1 MLCLV
6 IIWGL
11 LSSGQ
16 AIKLLGAWKGVALCI
31 LFPILSAGVLLV
43 LESRP
48 EWGGSLSVAAALA
61 VCWLLAAAAYF
72 VLHPMSQRHVFGPGS
87 DRENAVQVASHAFFS
102 GHFPYRQL
110 TFLHHPITPMPGAL
124 LLASPFYLIGQVGL
138 QNLLWLAIFLYWI
151 YRFIGRSWIEVWY
164 VYVFVLVSPCIMQ
177 DFVTGG
183 EFFTNFIYVIV
194 ILTLVLCSLKKG
206 QGGWGI
212 WVWPLLLGIAL
223 ASRPIYSL
231 VYPCLVAYALQSSN
245 RWIAVRTVALTL
257 IAQLCVILP
266 VYFRDPAHFMP
277 FRAGS
282 NAYSL
287 LPVWLH
293 PAVFTFA
300 AGLLIASTGFFVRLN
315 LRRALLILGCALTLV
330 TLPFFVVDR
339 IVNPDLFPLIN
350 LIYLSPG
357 LLLIGIW
364 LLSVPTTAQ
373 TQSDLVT

>member
-1 MLCLV
+1 MLGLC
-6 IIWGL
+6 IIWDL

-16 AIKLLGAWKGVALCI
+16 AIKLIGLRKGLAFCI
-31 LFPILSAGVLLV
+31 LFSILSAVVLLV
-43 LESRP
+43 LERRP

-61 VCWLLAAAAYF
+61 GCWLLVAAAYF

-87 DRENAVQVASHAFFS
+87 DRENAIQVASHALFS
-102 GHFPYRQL
+102 GHFPYREL

-164 VYVFVLVSPCIMQ
+164 VYVFVLLSPCIMQ

-183 EFFTNFIYVIV
+183 EFFTNLVYVIV
-194 ILTLVLCSLKKG
+194 ILTAVFRSLKKD
-206 QGGWGI
+206 QAGWSV
-212 WVWPLLLGIAL
+212 WMWPLLLGIAL

-231 VYPCLVAYALQSSN
+231 VYPCLFAYALQSSN
-245 RWIAVRTVALTL
+245 RWVAIRTVGLTL
-257 IAQLCVILP
+257 IAEFCVILP
-266 VYFRDPAHFMP
+266 VYFRDPTHFMP
-277 FRAGS
+277 FNAGS

-287 LPVWLH
+287 LPAWLH
-293 PAVFTFA
+293 PAILTFA
-300 AGLLIASTGFFVRLN
+300 SGFLTASTSFFVHLN
-315 LRRALLILGCALTLV
+315 LRRVLLILGCALTLV
-330 TLPFFVVDR
+330 TLPFFIVDR
-339 IVNPDLFPLIN
+339 VVNPDLFPLMN

-364 LLSVPTTAQ
+364 LLYVPASARAE
-373 TQSDLVT
+373 SDLVT

>member
-1 MLCLV
+1 MLCLC
-6 IIWGL
+6 IIWVV

-16 AIKLLGAWKGVALCI
+16 AIKLLGARKGLVLCI

-43 LESRP
+43 LERRP
-48 EWGGSLSVAAALA
+48 ERGSSLSVAAALS
-61 VCWLLAAAAYF
+61 VCWLLAAVAYF
-72 VLHPMSQRHVFGPGS
+72 VLHPMSQRHVFGSGS
-87 DRENAVQVASHAFFS
+87 DRENAVQVASHALFS

-138 QNLLWLAIFLYWI
+138 QNLFWLAIFLYWI

-206 QGGWGI
+206 QDGWGI
-212 WVWPLLLGIAL
+212 WAWPLLLGIAL

-231 VYPCLVAYALQSSN
+231 VYPCLVAYALQSSS

-277 FRAGS
+277 FHAGS

-300 AGLLIASTGFFVRLN
+300 AGLLISSTGFFVCLN

-364 LLSVPTTAQ
+364 LLSVPTTAR
-373 TQSDLVT
+373 TQSDLLT